1 MKNSARCQYSRAEL
15 NRRLIGNFSDNF
27 CATKQWEKS
36 DYFLNQTHNNKK
48 NTRNIEKKQRRKL
61 D

>member
-27 CATKQWEKS
+27 CVTKQWEKS
-36 DYFLNQTHNNKK
+36 DYFSKHNNTQQQKK
-48 NTRNIEKKQRRKL
+48 TRNREETGLIL
-61 D
+61 